1 MSEELYSRILG
12 CMVGNALGDAFGG
25 VVEGA
30 SAERVAAIAGGDW
43 VDEFLPYPADAGPH
57 PLGIWESSPP
67 RGTGTDDTRY
77 NQIFAECVIRNRGA
91 INSQLLAMEYIER
104 YRDCATLYPKH
115 VELAEEQF
123 LDRWY
128 EWCCAHLGMDPP
140 SGRPPWVALS
150 QGVYGLPGIQGLIS
164 LAFAGLL
171 YENEPEKAYVTAFEL
186 DFRGVGCSRDATA
199 MMAAMVSAALGGTIS
214 AKEMVRIGLETDPF
228 GLGKR
233 KYDRR
238 VMSSEVSDLLAVA
251 EEAGHDRA
259 LVQAL
264 SRRMCHRHF
273 YDPVDVL
280 GFPMAALHFCN
291 GDAIRTIVMAVN
303 DREFDENGGFVRL
316 RDVDCTGS
324 VAGALVGALNGAQAF
339 PKDWVD
345 DVISA
350 NKQVY
355 GIDIEGNARRFYEAV
370 YGAK

>member
-30 SAERVAAIAGGDW
+30 PAERVIALAGGDW
-43 VDEFLPYPADAGPH
+43 VGEFLPYPDDAGTH
-57 PLGIWESSPP
+57 PLGIWEPSPP

-77 NQIFAECVIRNRGA
+77 NQIFAECVIRNKGA
-91 INSQLLAMEYIER
+91 VNSHLLAMEYIGR
-104 YRDCATLYPKH
+104 YRNCATLYPKH
-115 VELAEEQF
+115 VKLAEEQF

-171 YENEPEKAYVTAFEL
+171 HQNEPEKAYVTAFEL
-186 DFRGVGCSRDATA
+186 DFRGVGYSRDATA

-228 GLGKR
+228 DLGKR

-238 VMSSEVSDLLAVA
+238 VMSSEVSALLAIE
-251 EEAGHDRA
+251 EEAEDDRA

-280 GFPMAALHFCN
+280 GFPMVALHFSD
-291 GDAIRTIVMAVN
+291 GDPVRTIVMSVN
-303 DREFDENGGFVRL
+303 DRALDENGRFIAL

-324 VAGALVGALNGAQAF
+324 VAGALVGALNGVQAF
-339 PKDWVD
+339 PTDWVD

-355 GIDIEGNARRFYEAV
+355 GIDIESNAWQFYEAV
-370 YGAK
+370 YGPD